1 MNSSVHFV
9 GQVAAVIPALNESVS
24 IARVIEGILPYA
36 FPIVVDDGSTDE
48 TAVIARLA
56 GAEVVQHRKN
66 LGYDRAL
73 DTGMNKASGL
83 GYEFAVTLDADGQHN
98 PELLKLFINELFLGA
113 DLVVGVRD
121 RHQRFAESLFALI
134 GKMFWKIKDP
144 LCGMKG
150 YRLSLLQRAGQFDSY
165 TSIGTELALRA
176 ARSGCRVAEVPV
188 STRQREGISRF
199 GGGLKANW
207 RILRALFLGIIRARA
222 FTSEKIL

>member
-1 MNSSVHFV
+1 MNPSARFN
-9 GQVAAVIPALNESVS
+9 GKVAAVIPAFNESVS
-24 IARVIEGILPYA
+24 IVRVIEGILHYA

-56 GAEVVQHRKN
+56 GAEVVQHRNN

-73 DTGMNKASGL
+73 DTGMNKASEL

-98 PELLKLFINELFLGA
+98 PELLKLFVNELFLGA

-121 RHQRFAESLFALI
+121 RHQRFAESIFAVI
-134 GKMFWKIKDP
+134 GEMFWKIKDP

-150 YRLSLLQRAGQFDSY
+150 YRLSLLQQAGQFDSY

-176 ARSGCRVAEVPV
+176 ARSGCRIAQVPV
-188 STRQREGISRF
+188 PTRQREGISRF

-207 RILRALFLGIIRARA
+207 RILRALFLGLMRARSFA
-222 FTSEKIL
+222 DKA